1 MEKEILEFYK
11 KTSSYTDLGYYKE
24 FAKNLSNDIK
34 ELCILQRQQI
44 IHPVDVK
51 REKGNKNS
59 FYGDMN
65 KVPNTRLT
73 FEDDIFPTAQ
83 AVLSELL
90 RKDEKYSIERKIEDK
105 VHVTCR
111 CQAILLAAIL
121 KAKDIPARARSGFT
135 TYVHT
140 DGVAYDH
147 WITEYFDYESNKW
160 RLTDA
165 DMTYDNGLDFDIN
178 DIPYDKFIFGA
189 DVYLGLRNKKYS
201 GNEIAYASDPYTYGM
216 PAAIRGLMYD
226 FHALMN
232 DEIIFLHMPK
242 YIRNKNFELSEDEYR
257 ELDELAKLLLDPNK
271 NFDKILEIWNKE
283 EKFRIMKG
291 ALN

>member
-11 KTSSYTDLGYYKE
+11 KTSSYTDLGYYRE

-44 IHPVDVK
+44 IHPFGIE
-51 REKGNKNS
+51 RHKGNRNS
-59 FYGDMN
+59 FYGDMT
-65 KVPNTRLT
+65 KVPETRLKY
-73 FEDDIFPTAQ
+73 EDDIFPTAQ
-83 AVLSELL
+83 AVLAELL

-178 DIPYDKFIFGA
+178 DIPHDKFIFGA
-189 DVYLGLRNKKYS
+189 EAYLGLRNKKYN

-242 YIRNKNFELSEDEYR
+242 YIRNKNFELSEDEYK
-257 ELDELAKLLLDPNK
+257 ELEELAKLLLEPNK